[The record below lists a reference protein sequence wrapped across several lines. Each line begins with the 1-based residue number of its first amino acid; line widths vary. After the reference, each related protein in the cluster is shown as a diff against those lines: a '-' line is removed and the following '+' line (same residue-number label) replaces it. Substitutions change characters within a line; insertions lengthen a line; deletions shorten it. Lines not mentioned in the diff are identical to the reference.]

1 RNHTIT
7 FYQYPLPFYEV
18 TKDFRK
24 SIWTV
29 LFENFKTYPKEVLG
43 ILKNFRPGYKEA
55 ILEILEFDLSFIL
68 PFIKDNLDPT
78 SFEHIHF
85 IHDLVSMLNREKL
98 ADKSYQNLKAK
109 FNSKEYEY
117 FRKLDWNTLRGK
129 QDYDFEKYEDFQKL
143 KEQDVRASFLFKS
156 ETEFAALHKA
166 IKNTLSLEGNNGWG
180 IEQSLNIIAEENFL
194 QNDELGFKLL
204 ISILD
209 NYPTGVNPLHKIVKV
224 IVTKSPQW
232 AFRLWNLISNWNH
245 EYRLY
250 WQLSFF
256 DYLPIEFANYF
267 YQTALLETIKSV
279 DIGFYLRFES
289 VEKVIP
295 ITSDKFKDIVGRY
308 IMTLP
313 IINSLFRYKEKNIIE
328 EILQIVYNKIE
339 AQNLRINLSYHFFE
353 KYSAMLADNFELLK
367 KSYIQQEKKVSN
379 HFDLQHEGLKALLQI
394 NPNFLLEYIDS
405 FYTDKEN
412 RHSRNTHNQLSFV
425 WDLEHSNEFIR
436 KAVILIIENN
446 YYIGIGE
453 HPLIIFF
460 RNLNEE
466 QKVKAKA
473 FILRFISEYHADDK
487 KMNPVFDVLRH
498 TLKEFFEEAFLH
510 YLSLNTDIDN
520 LKKIWWRGNGGTYS
534 GDVIIGDIHAKEW
547 QNILAMVVKSK
558 NQLDLIPIK
567 TYIKKQIEYELKSGE
582 EERKRKFIN
591 PDGW

>member
-1 RNHTIT
+1 LFNHFTESFVPALELAFEYCRKKPESLPELIRRIREKLLFDDDDHRFDFQRQVELFNLIIAKFNAKQPHYIEAFFALAGTFLSHHYQITKGGRNHTIT

-267 YQTALLETIKSV
+267 YK
-279 DIGFYLRFES
+279 
-289 VEKVIP
+289 
-295 ITSDKFKDIVGRY
+295 
-308 IMTLP
+308 
-313 IINSLFRYKEKNIIE
+313 
-328 EILQIVYNKIE
+328 
-339 AQNLRINLSYHFFE
+339 
-353 KYSAMLADNFELLK
+353 
-367 KSYIQQEKKVSN
+367 
-379 HFDLQHEGLKALLQI
+379 
-394 NPNFLLEYIDS
+394 
-405 FYTDKEN
+405 
-412 RHSRNTHNQLSFV
+412 
-425 WDLEHSNEFIR
+425 
-436 KAVILIIENN
+436 
-446 YYIGIGE
+446 
-453 HPLIIFF
+453 
-460 RNLNEE
+460 
-466 QKVKAKA
+466 
-473 FILRFISEYHADDK
+473 
-487 KMNPVFDVLRH
+487 
-498 TLKEFFEEAFLH
+498 
-510 YLSLNTDIDN
+510 
-520 LKKIWWRGNGGTYS
+520 
-534 GDVIIGDIHAKEW
+534 
-547 QNILAMVVKSK
+547 
-558 NQLDLIPIK
+558 
-567 TYIKKQIEYELKSGE
+567 
-582 EERKRKFIN
+582 
-591 PDGW
+591 